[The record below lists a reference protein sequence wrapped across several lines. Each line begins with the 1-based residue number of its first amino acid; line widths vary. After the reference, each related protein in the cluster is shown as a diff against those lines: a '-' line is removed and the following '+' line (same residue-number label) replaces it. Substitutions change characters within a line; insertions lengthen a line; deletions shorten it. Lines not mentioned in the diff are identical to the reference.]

1 MVYPVD
7 EGLKSFPLG
16 GESDPLIIIIEAV
29 NYSRRRVGD
38 VPGW

>member
-1 MVYPVD
+1 MYPVG
-7 EGLKSFPLG
+7 EGLQGLPFG

-29 NYSRRRVGD
+29 NYSRRRVSG